1 MIMTQPHGEI
11 SFDETAECKLEGI
24 TRMAT
29 IKAAILGFGTVGQ
42 GIYHILNEKREELK
56 NKLGIELEVAK
67 ILVTDASRERV
78 PGTAHLMTTSMD
90 DVLAEP
96 GMQVVFEAIV
106 NEEPAYSYLKR
117 AVEHKCHVIT
127 ANKVMFAKR
136 GLELQDLAKAN
147 GVFVGYEATT
157 AGGVP
162 VIKTMK
168 NILLVNDVSRI
179 QGVLNGTCNYI
190 LTKMRAQGWSFETA
204 LKEAQSLGYAE
215 ADPFNDVS
223 GQDAFKKLMILSAL
237 AFGEQP
243 DWANVE
249 VIGIDSISAEQVREA
264 CENGLRYRHVAEVE
278 KLADGKII
286 AKVGPQLVDK
296 EHPLYPVDDVFNAVA
311 LETNYIGTLTLVGP
325 GAGMYPTASVM
336 VEDYAEIIGKR
347 AGFVVTI

>member
-1 MIMTQPHGEI
+1 
-11 SFDETAECKLEGI
+11 
-24 TRMAT
+24 MAT

-67 ILVTDASRERV
+67 ILVTDTSRERV
-78 PGTAHLMTTSMD
+78 PGTKHLYTD
-90 DVLAEP
+90 NIEDVLEVK
-96 GMQVVFEAIV
+96 GLQVVFEAIV
-106 NEEPAYSYLKR
+106 NEEPAFTYLKK

-136 GLELQDLAKAN
+136 GRELQELAKKN
-147 GVFVGYEATT
+147 GVFVGFEATT

-179 QGVLNGTCNYI
+179 QGILNGTTNYI
-190 LTKMRAQGWSFETA
+190 LTKMRAEGWSFEEA
-204 LKEAQSLGYAE
+204 LKEAQRLGYAE
-215 ADPFNDVS
+215 ADPYNDIS
-223 GQDAFKKLMILSAL
+223 GQDAFKKLMILSDL

-243 DWANVE
+243 DWAEVE
-249 VIGIDSISAEQVREA
+249 VIGIDTITAEQVKEA
-264 CENGLRYRHVAEVE
+264 KEQGLRYRHVAEVE
-278 KLADGKII
+278 RKEDGSIVAKI
-286 AKVGPQLVDK
+286 APLLVDK
-296 EHPLYPVDDVFNAVA
+296 EHPLYPIDDVFNAVA

-347 AGFVVTI
+347 AGFVVSI

>member
-1 MIMTQPHGEI
+1 
-11 SFDETAECKLEGI
+11 
-24 TRMAT
+24 MAT

-42 GIYHILNEKREELK
+42 GIYHILNEKREDLK
-56 NKLGIELEVAK
+56 NKLGLELEVAK
-67 ILVTDASRERV
+67 ILVTDTSRERV
-78 PGTAHLMTTSMD
+78 PGTKHLYTDSMD
-90 DVLAEP
+90 DVLAVN
-96 GMQVVFEAIV
+96 GIQVVFEAIV
-106 NEEPAYSYLKR
+106 NEEPAFTYLKR

-136 GLELQDLAKAN
+136 GLELQELAKKN

-179 QGVLNGTCNYI
+179 QGILNGTSNYI
-190 LTKMRAQGWSFETA
+190 LTKMRAEGWSFEEA
-204 LKEAQSLGYAE
+204 LKEAQRLGYAE
-215 ADPFNDVS
+215 ADPYNDIS

-237 AFGEQP
+237 AFGKQP
-243 DWANVE
+243 DWADVE
-249 VIGIDSISAEQVREA
+249 VIGIDTITSEQVKEA
-264 CENGLRYRHVAEVE
+264 TEKGLRYRHVAEVE
-278 KLADGKII
+278 RLDDGTIV
-286 AKVGPQLVDK
+286 AKVGPMLVDK
-296 EHPLYPVDDVFNAVA
+296 EHPLYPVDDVNNAVA
-311 LETNYIGTLTLVGP
+311 LETNYIGTLSLVGP

>member
-1 MIMTQPHGEI
+1 
-11 SFDETAECKLEGI
+11 
-24 TRMAT
+24 MAK

-42 GIYHILNEKREELK
+42 GIYHILNEKREDLK

-78 PGTAHLMTTSMD
+78 PGTQHLYTTNME
-90 DVLAEP
+90 DVLAEK
-96 GMQVVFEAIV
+96 GLQVVFEAIV
-106 NEEPAYSYLKR
+106 NEEPAFTYLKQ
-117 AVEHKCHVIT
+117 AVEHKCHVVT

-136 GLELQDLAKAN
+136 GLELQELAKKN

-179 QGVLNGTCNYI
+179 QGILNGTSNYI
-190 LTKMRAQGWSFETA
+190 LTKMRAEGWSFEDA
-204 LKEAQSLGYAE
+204 LKEAQRLGYAE
-215 ADPFNDVS
+215 ADPYNDVS

-237 AFGEQP
+237 AFGKQP
-243 DWANVE
+243 NWEDVE
-249 VIGIDSISAEQVREA
+249 VIGIDTITSEQVKEA
-264 CENGLRYRHVAEVE
+264 TANGLRYRHVAEVQRLE
-278 KLADGKII
+278 DGSVI
-286 AKVGPQLVDK
+286 AKVGPMLVDK
-296 EHPLYPVDDVFNAVA
+296 EHPLYPVDDVNNAVA
-311 LETNYIGTLTLVGP
+311 LETDYIGTLSLMGP

-347 AGFVVTI
+347 AGFVVSI